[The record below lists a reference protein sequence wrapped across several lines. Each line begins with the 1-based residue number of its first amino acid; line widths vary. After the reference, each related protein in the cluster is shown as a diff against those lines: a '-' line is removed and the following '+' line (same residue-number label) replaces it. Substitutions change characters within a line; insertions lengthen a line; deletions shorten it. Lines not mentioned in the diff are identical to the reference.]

1 MQPAIVLLE
10 FDSIAIG
17 ILAGDAMVKRAPL
30 KTLHTGTIH
39 PGRYLVLAGGEVADL
54 EEALAAAK
62 AVSGDRLRD
71 EIFLPDVHSDIVDAI
86 SGARRTRAASALG
99 IFETKTVP
107 TVIRAA
113 DRAVKGTDVTVLEVR
128 LADGL
133 GGKGYALFA
142 GEVADVE
149 VAIQLC
155 YESLT
160 DRSLLEAQVVIPQIH
175 IEMTENLASHPEF
188 GRRVLGYTP
197 DNR

>member
-113 DRAVKGTDVTVLEVR
+113 DQCAVKKHFEQPPTFEISATTVAAAVP
-128 LADGL
+128 A
-133 GGKGYALFA
+133 
-142 GEVADVE
+142 
-149 VAIQLC
+149 
-155 YESLT
+155 
-160 DRSLLEAQVVIPQIH
+160 
-175 IEMTENLASHPEF
+175 
-188 GRRVLGYTP
+188 
-197 DNR
+197 